1 MPEQEEVEIILT
13 PDGKVIVGACIA
25 CALGA
30 KDDRCGAAVTEIV
43 RDMVKSGEVT
53 KISEPEEVPH

>member
-1 MPEQEEVEIILT
+1 MPEEVEMILT

-25 CALGA
+25 CALGD
-30 KDDRCGAAVTEIV
+30 KDDRCGAAVTEIIQ
-43 RDMVKSGEVT
+43 DMIKKGEVS